1 LASDQL
7 LQKALRWHEIMEQ
20 ALPIEIDVRSV
31 KALLDAETLPLLLD
45 CREQEEYDMVCIQGT
60 RHIPMNEIPNR
71 IAELDEFR
79 SQQIVVHC
87 HLGGRSLQVVQW
99 LRSQGFDHAQNMT
112 GGIDAWTIEIEP
124 GLPRY

>member
-1 LASDQL
+1 MD
-7 LQKALRWHEIMEQ
+7 Q
-20 ALPIEIDVRSV
+20 ALPIEIDVQSV

-45 CREQEEYDMVCIQGT
+45 CREQEEYDLVRIQGT
-60 RHIPMNEIPNR
+60 RHIPMNEIPSR
-71 IAELDEFR
+71 IAELGEFQ

-112 GGIDAWTIEIEP
+112 GGIDAWSIEIEP